1 MPDDLHLPDLDAAGY
16 FTASE
21 LEKARDYERFLRITG
36 LLSLAALVVVLVVY
50 AQRGERFT
58 RESAAGRIGTGM
70 LLAMLGFAI
79 VWLAQLPFGLATLW
93 WERKHDVAKLGYLEY
108 AVNSWLSLG
117 SVFLFI
123 SLAILIVM
131 GFAGPLRDRWWIAG
145 APVFVALALLSAWLS
160 PYLIPDLH
168 RPRDASLT
176 AEMKRLARSQGE
188 EEIPV
193 RVQDVKKFT
202 TEPNAAAV
210 GLGST
215 RRVVLW
221 DTLLEKPFTGRE
233 VRVVLAH
240 ELGHQWRDHIWKLLG
255 WYALFAVPGTFL
267 IAVATRR
274 RGGMYEP
281 RAVPLALLVL
291 VVLQIAAT
299 PAQNAV
305 TRHYEAE
312 ADWVALQAT
321 RDPSGAVDTFAEL
334 AKTTLSDPDPPAWT
348 QFLESTHPTIMQRI
362 EMAVEWGDRHGRGE
376 R

>member
-1 MPDDLHLPDLDAAGY
+1 VPDDLHLPDLDAAAY

-36 LLSLAALVVVLVVY
+36 LLSLAVLVVVLVAY

-117 SVFLFI
+117 SIFLFV

-176 AEMKRLARSQGE
+176 AEMKRFARSQGE

-221 DTLLEKPFTGRE
+221 DTLLDKPFTRRE

-274 RGGMYEP
+274 RGGMYDP

-299 PAQNAV
+299 PAQNAI

-312 ADWVALQAT
+312 ADWVALQTT
-321 RDPSGAVDTFAEL
+321 RDPSGAVDAFAEL
-334 AKTTLSDPDPPAWT
+334 AKTSLSDPDPPAWT
-348 QFLESTHPTIMQRI
+348 QFLEGTHPTIMQRI
-362 EMAVEWGDRHGRGE
+362 EMAEEWEASHGRG
-376 R
+376 RR